1 MTVIYKYEDIDN
13 LVCLK
18 IGETPL
24 LNFFDWD
31 IKMPYF

>member
-18 IGETPL
+18 IGETL